1 MPRILGEKIMLREYK
16 KDDLAHMREW
26 VNDPEIVDNLSDLF
40 LHAHSLNETEAFLQ
54 SILNGSPKD
63 QTHFVIADKQ
73 TESYIGQIDLI
84 KIDWKNRMTEMGIV
98 LGKKDLLG
106 KGIGTEA
113 IKLLQCFVFERL
125 NMNRLQLFV
134 HDYNQRAYTCYK
146 KCGFVEEGRSR
157 QHFFINGRYTDLI
170 QMAILREEYDQ
181 VKALSVNNKSH
192 CKLQ

>member
-1 MPRILGEKIMLREYK
+1 MPRILGENIMLREYK
-16 KDDLAHMREW
+16 EEDLAHMREW

-54 SILNGSPKD
+54 SILEGSSKD
-63 QTHFVIADKQ
+63 QKHFVIADKQ
-73 TESYIGQIDLI
+73 TESYIGQIDLL

-98 LGKKDLLG
+98 IGKKNLLG

-113 IKLLQCFVFERL
+113 IKLLQRFVFERL
-125 NMNRLQLFV
+125 NMNRLQLCV
-134 HDYNQRAYTCYK
+134 HDYNQRAYKCYK

-157 QHFFINGRYTDLI
+157 QLFYINGHYTDFI

-181 VKALSVNNKSH
+181 DKALSV
-192 CKLQ
+192 